1 MSLWKISTY
10 ALTLALGAAAGA
22 SLMPRAHA
30 DEQPR
35 MHSALEHLKA
45 AKRALESASPDKGGH
60 RVKAIQATV
69 VAIKETEAGIDFD
82 NKHPDHPD
90 KPGHGNGPSPKPP
103 NGPEPKPPT
112 GPTPKGNGPTPK

>member
-10 ALTLALGAAAGA
+10 ALTLALGVTAGA
-22 SLMPRAHA
+22 SLMRSAHA

-35 MHSALEHLKA
+35 MDSGLEHLKA
-45 AKRALESASPDKGGH
+45 AKNALDSASHDKGGH
-60 RVKAIQATV
+60 RVKALQATV
-69 VAIKETEAGIDFD
+69 TAIKEVEEGIDFD
-82 NKHPDHPD
+82 NKHPDP
-90 KPGHGNGPSPKPP
+90 KPGHGNGPTPKPP